1 MYEIMTANY
10 CILIGED
17 LIAVGS
23 AFGIDR
29 KVLVLFPE
37 AFILVFLQTAE
48 HTAIVHVV
56 SVNDV
61 QKKFSSD
68 CVTAQS
74 EEDFLPTDF
83 HIYSQ
88 NNLNIFISN

>member
-1 MYEIMTANY
+1 MYKRQ
-10 CILIGED
+10 
-17 LIAVGS
+17 AVGS

-48 HTAIVHVV
+48 HTTIVHVV

-61 QKKFSSD
+61 IKVGKIRLIQSFQKDTSGDMLIAMDIFAQIFFVVPGVND
-68 CVTAQS
+68 CLLYTS
-74 EEDFLPTDF
+74 
-83 HIYSQ
+83 
-88 NNLNIFISN
+88 ISL